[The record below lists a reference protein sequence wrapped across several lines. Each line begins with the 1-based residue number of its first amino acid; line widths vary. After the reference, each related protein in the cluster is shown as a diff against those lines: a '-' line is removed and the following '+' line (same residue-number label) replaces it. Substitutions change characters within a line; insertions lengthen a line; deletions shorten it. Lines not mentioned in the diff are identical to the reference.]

1 MVMRIFKNISLL
13 AMAFM
18 AAVSCVT
25 EKEESFVEEQE
36 LVFTAEYEAD
46 QDTKT
51 VLVNGK
57 NIYWMPGDCIS
68 VCGAS
73 RQFVSNNTKKTKVT
87 TFSGFSPLSDVYYA
101 VYPYGAVDS
110 WNGNTATVTVPEWQT
125 AKKGSF
131 ANNLNI
137 SASCTSDLNLS
148 FHNVLGYIKFT
159 IDENSGSVISVKVT
173 ANGGES
179 LSGQA
184 VISFDPQTS
193 LPSMTSTSESSSV
206 ILYSD
211 SALESGNYY
220 IAMIPGVYQE
230 GLTLTITTEDDEVVQ
245 KSIDSRLVLNAGVVQ
260 NIGTVVGTVYEDGY
274 YKSKDYSADGKVTT
288 LQTATE
294 GNGIDIV
301 LMGDGYSDRQIKNG
315 LYESDM
321 KFIYSHLFD
330 EEPYKSFKHL
340 FNVYYV
346 NVVSAT
352 EGYGYEESAL
362 EGYFGEGTEVGG
374 NDETCYTYACEIVPE
389 EKLDDLL
396 IIVIMNKEA
405 YAGTCYMYYP
415 LEGYENDYGSGLS
428 IAYFPKSDDLE
439 EFVQVLHHEACGHG
453 FSKLDDEYA
462 YQEYGRVPDDYKEET
477 QLDQDELG
485 WWKNVDFTSNT
496 SDVRWAHFL
505 SDSRYKNEGLGCYE
519 GASTYWKGV
528 WRPRYDSIM
537 RHNVGGFNAPSRE
550 AIYYRIH
557 KLAYGSTWEYDYEEF
572 VKYDAKNVTSANAPD
587 HRNDNYVEKAF
598 TPTARPVVVRKPR
611 NTSSRCD

>member
-1 MVMRIFKNISLL
+1 
-13 AMAFM
+13 MAFM

-25 EKEESFVEEQE
+25 EKEESFAEEQE
-36 LVFTAEYEAD
+36 LVFTAEYGAD
-46 QDTKT
+46 QETKT

-73 RQFVSNNTKKTKVT
+73 TQFVSNTTKKTKTT

-101 VYPYGAVDS
+101 VYPYSAVDS
-110 WNGNTATVTVPEWQT
+110 WSGNTATVILPEWQT

-137 SASCTSDLNLS
+137 SASCTSDSKLS

-159 IDENSGSVISVKVT
+159 IDGTSGPIVSVEVT
-173 ANGGES
+173 ANGGEP
-179 LSGQA
+179 LSGKA
-184 VISFDPQTS
+184 NISFDPQTG
-193 LPSMTSTSESSSV
+193 LPSMTSTSESNSV
-206 ILYSD
+206 ILYSE
-211 SALESGNYY
+211 SALDQGNYY
-220 IAMIPGVYQE
+220 IAMIPGVYQK

-245 KSIDSRLVLNAGVVQ
+245 KSIDTKLELKAGVVQ
-260 NIGTVVGTVYEDGY
+260 NIGTVVGVEYEDGY

-294 GNGIDIV
+294 GNGINIV

-321 KFIYSHLFD
+321 KFMYSHLFD
-330 EEPYKSFKHL
+330 EEPYKSFKNL

-352 EGYGYEESAL
+352 EGYDYEPSAL
-362 EGYFGEGTEVGG
+362 EGFFGEGTEVGG
-374 NDETCYTYACEIVPE
+374 NDETCYTYACEIIPE

-396 IIVIMNKEA
+396 IIVVMNAEA

-462 YQEYGRVPDDYKEET
+462 YQEYGKVPDDYKDAT
-477 QLDQDELG
+477 QLDQDEVG

-519 GASTYWKGV
+519 GASTYWKGI
-528 WRPRYDSIM
+528 WRPTYDSIM

-557 KLAYGSTWEYDYEEF
+557 KLAYGETWEYDYEEF
-572 VKYDAKNVTSANAPD
+572 VKYDAKNLKSAYAPD
-587 HRNDNYVEKAF
+587 HSHDNYVEKAF
-598 TPTARPVVVRKPR
+598 TPTAPPVVVRKPR